1 MSVSTE
7 SPEIDLA
14 HLRTWI
20 GREEVAVDVVS
31 DDLARKFHAT
41 LDMPGEAPSVGE
53 AAPGLIHFCLAPQI
67 APTAQLGPD
76 GHPRRGGF
84 LPPVPLP
91 RRMWAGGR
99 LTFSRPI
106 RVGDCICRTSR
117 IGDVAAK
124 TGRSGALV
132 FVKVE
137 HTLDVQGEAAV
148 EEVHDIVYRGLAAT
162 SAATPAPAEVSP
174 NRRRIDVSPTLL
186 FRYSALTFNGHRIH
200 YDLKYAKSEEGYPGL
215 VVHGPLQAT
224 LLLHHAAALRGKLP
238 RSFDYRNEST
248 LFDDAPFWLDATET
262 ASGLTLWTSREGGPV
277 GMRAQ
282 AVWE

>member
-200 YDLKYAKSEEGYPGL
+200 YDLKAIRGSSFMGRCKRLCCCIMRPRFEASCRAASTI
-215 VVHGPLQAT
+215 AT
-224 LLLHHAAALRGKLP
+224 NRRCSTTRPSGSMP
-238 RSFDYRNEST
+238 RKQRRD
-248 LFDDAPFWLDATET
+248 
-262 ASGLTLWTSREGGPV
+262 
-277 GMRAQ
+277 
-282 AVWE
+282 